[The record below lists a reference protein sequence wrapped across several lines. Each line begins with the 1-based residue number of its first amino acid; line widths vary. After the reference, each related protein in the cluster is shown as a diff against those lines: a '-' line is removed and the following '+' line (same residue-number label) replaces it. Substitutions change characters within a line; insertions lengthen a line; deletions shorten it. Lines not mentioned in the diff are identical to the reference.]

1 MTTIVEATRLTAFL
15 TEKSREIRRQVLTMI
30 YRARSG
36 HPGSSLSAVEIM
48 TVLLY
53 HEIRHDPQNPEWPN
67 RDRFILSKGHAAP
80 VLYAILADQGY
91 FQSDDLD
98 SFRTIGCHLQ
108 GHPSH
113 KSTPGVEATTGSLGQ
128 GLSIGCGL
136 AYAIKYLNRSDNRVY
151 VLLGDGELDE
161 GQIWEAAMF
170 ASHYNL
176 DNLIAL
182 VDRNNFQY
190 VGKTES
196 VMALEP
202 LADKWCAF
210 GWHVEEVDNGN
221 DVGALLI
228 ALENCKEVLKPK
240 LILAKTI
247 KGKGVS
253 FMENTSFWHG
263 KAPNKDEFERAMAE
277 LEGIE

>member
-1 MTTIVEATRLTAFL
+1 
-15 TEKSREIRRQVLTMI
+15 MI